1 MKITSVFL
9 TFICSL
15 SFAYSQS
22 INLDDV
28 RSLLD
33 GVIKNKKNKK
43 IEWSGVPGDTNFNI
57 ADRIAILDVINAYGV
72 YWDENNLKGFFNL
85 FLDDA
90 VRITTDKNGNEKKIT
105 KSEEKKIAIERQ
117 TFFKKN
123 SMQRRHMM
131 HNTHFIKQTENY
143 ARVIQYMTLLNTTES
158 EKSNIVSPIIYDFEF
173 YKIND
178 IWKISKRKLNLDY
191 KLDLPFK
198 K

>member
-9 TFICSL
+9 TFICSV
-15 SFAYSQS
+15 SFAFSQN

-105 KSEEKKIAIERQ
+105 KSEEEKIAIERQ

-178 IWKISKRKLNLDY
+178 IWKISKRKINLDY

>member
-9 TFICSL
+9 TFICSV
-15 SFAYSQS
+15 SFAFSQN

-43 IEWSGVPGDTNFNI
+43 IEWSGEPGDTNFNI

-105 KSEEKKIAIERQ
+105 KSEEEKIAIERQ

-158 EKSNIVSPIIYDFEF
+158 KKSNIVSPIIYDFELK
-173 YKIND
+173 KING
-178 IWKISKRKLNLDY
+178 IWKISKRKINLDY

>member
-9 TFICSL
+9 TFICSVSL
-15 SFAYSQS
+15 AFSQS

-105 KSEEKKIAIERQ
+105 KSEEEKIAIERQ

-143 ARVIQYMTLLNTTES
+143 ARVKQYMTLLNTTES

-178 IWKISKRKLNLDY
+178 IWKISKRKINLDY

>member
-9 TFICSL
+9 TFICSV
-15 SFAYSQS
+15 SFAFSQN

-105 KSEEKKIAIERQ
+105 KSEEEKIAIERQ

-158 EKSNIVSPIIYDFEF
+158 KKSNIVSPIIYDFEF

-178 IWKISKRKLNLDY
+178 IWKISKRKINLDY

>member
-1 MKITSVFL
+1 MKITSIFL
-9 TFICSL
+9 TFICSV
-15 SFAYSQS
+15 SFAFSQN

-43 IEWSGVPGDTNFNI
+43 IEWSGEPGDTNFNI

-105 KSEEKKIAIERQ
+105 KSEEEKIAIERQ

-178 IWKISKRKLNLDY
+178 IWKISKRKINLDY

>member
-9 TFICSL
+9 TFICSV

-43 IEWSGVPGDTNFNI
+43 IEWSGEPGDTNFNI

-90 VRITTDKNGNEKKIT
+90 VRITTDKNGNEKKTT
-105 KSEEKKIAIERQ
+105 KSEEEKIAIERQ

-143 ARVIQYMTLLNTTES
+143 ARVIQYMTLLNTTTGK
-158 EKSNIVSPIIYDFEF
+158 KS
-173 YKIND
+173 
-178 IWKISKRKLNLDY
+178 
-191 KLDLPFK
+191 
-198 K
+198 

>member
-9 TFICSL
+9 TFICSV

-105 KSEEKKIAIERQ
+105 KSEEEKIAIERQ

-143 ARVIQYMTLLNTTES
+143 ARVIQYMTLLNTTEN

-178 IWKISKRKLNLDY
+178 IWKISKRKINLDY

>member
-9 TFICSL
+9 TFICSV
-15 SFAYSQS
+15 SFAYSQN

-28 RSLLD
+28 RNLLD

-90 VRITTDKNGNEKKIT
+90 VRITTDKNGNEKKTT
-105 KSEEKKIAIERQ
+105 KSEEEKIAIERQ

-158 EKSNIVSPIIYDFEF
+158 KKSNIVSPIIYDFEF

-178 IWKISKRKLNLDY
+178 IWKISKRKINLDY

>member
-1 MKITSVFL
+1 MKITSIFL
-9 TFICSL
+9 TFICSV
-15 SFAYSQS
+15 SFAFSQN
-22 INLDDV
+22 INLDDF

-43 IEWSGVPGDTNFNI
+43 IEWSGEPGDTNFNI

-105 KSEEKKIAIERQ
+105 KSEEEKIAIERQ

-178 IWKISKRKLNLDY
+178 IWKISKRKINLDY

>member
-9 TFICSL
+9 TFICSV
-15 SFAYSQS
+15 SFAFSQN

-43 IEWSGVPGDTNFNI
+43 IEWSGEPGDTNFNI

-90 VRITTDKNGNEKKIT
+90 VRITTDKNGNEKKTT
-105 KSEEKKIAIERQ
+105 KSEEEKIAIERQ

-158 EKSNIVSPIIYDFEF
+158 KKSNIVSPIIYDFEF

-178 IWKISKRKLNLDY
+178 IWKISKRKINLDY

>member
-90 VRITTDKNGNEKKIT
+90 VRITTDKNGNEKKTT
-105 KSEEKKIAIERQ
+105 KSEEEKIAIERQ

-143 ARVIQYMTLLNTTES
+143 ARVIQYMTLLNTTAGK
-158 EKSNIVSPIIYDFEF
+158 KSNIVSPIIYDFELK
-173 YKIND
+173 KING
-178 IWKISKRKLNLDY
+178 IWKISKRKINLDY

>member
-9 TFICSL
+9 TFICSV
-15 SFAYSQS
+15 SFAFSQN
-22 INLDDV
+22 INLDDF

-43 IEWSGVPGDTNFNI
+43 IEWSGEPGDTNFNI

-105 KSEEKKIAIERQ
+105 KSEEEKIAIERQ

-178 IWKISKRKLNLDY
+178 IWKISKRKINLDY

>member
-1 MKITSVFL
+1 MKTASVFL
-9 TFICSL
+9 TFICSI
-15 SFAYSQS
+15 SFAFSQN
-22 INLDDV
+22 INLDDI

-43 IEWSGVPGDTNFNI
+43 IEWSGIPGDSSFNI
-57 ADRIAILDVINAYGV
+57 ADRIAIQDVINAYGIF
-72 YWDENNLKGFFNL
+72 WDENNLKGFFNL

-105 KSEEKKIAIERQ
+105 KIEEEKIAIERQ
-117 TFFKKN
+117 IFFKKN
-123 SMQRRHMM
+123 LIQRRHMM

-143 ARVIQYMTLLNTTES
+143 ARVIQYMTLLSTTKG
-158 EKSNIVSPIIYDFEF
+158 EKSNIISPIIYDFEF
-173 YKIND
+173 NKING
-178 IWKISKRKLNLDY
+178 IWKISKRKINLDY

>member
-105 KSEEKKIAIERQ
+105 KSEEEKIAIERQ

-143 ARVIQYMTLLNTTES
+143 ARVIQYMTLLNTTEN

-178 IWKISKRKLNLDY
+178 IWKISKRKINLDY

>member
-9 TFICSL
+9 TFICSV

-105 KSEEKKIAIERQ
+105 KSEEEKIAIERQ

-143 ARVIQYMTLLNTTES
+143 ARVIQYMTLLNTTAGK
-158 EKSNIVSPIIYDFEF
+158 KSNIVSPIIYDFELK
-173 YKIND
+173 KING
-178 IWKISKRKLNLDY
+178 IWKISKRKINLDY

>member
-9 TFICSL
+9 TFICSA
-15 SFAYSQS
+15 SFAFSQN
-22 INLDDV
+22 INFDDV

-33 GVIKNKKNKK
+33 GIIKNKKNKK
-43 IEWSGVPGDTNFNI
+43 TEWSGVPGDTNFNI
-57 ADRIAILDVINAYGV
+57 ADRIAIQDVINAYGI

-90 VRITTDKNGNEKKIT
+90 LRITTDKNGNEKKIP
-105 KSEEKKIAIERQ
+105 KSEEEKIAIERQ

-131 HNTHFIKQTENY
+131 HNTHFIKLTENY
-143 ARVIQYMTLLNTTES
+143 ARVIQYMTLLNTTEGK
-158 EKSNIVSPIIYDFEF
+158 KSNIVSPIIYDFELK
-173 YKIND
+173 KING
-178 IWKISKRKLNLDY
+178 IWKISKRKINLDY
-191 KLDLPFK
+191 KLDLSFK

>member
-90 VRITTDKNGNEKKIT
+90 VRITTDKNGNEKKTT
-105 KSEEKKIAIERQ
+105 KSEEEKIAIERQ

-143 ARVIQYMTLLNTTES
+143 ARVIQYMTLINTTES

-178 IWKISKRKLNLDY
+178 IWKISQRKINLDY

>member
-9 TFICSL
+9 TFICSV
-15 SFAYSQS
+15 SFAYSQN

-28 RSLLD
+28 RNLLD

-43 IEWSGVPGDTNFNI
+43 IEWSGEPGDTNFNI

-105 KSEEKKIAIERQ
+105 KSEEEKIAIERQ

-178 IWKISKRKLNLDY
+178 IWKISKRKINLDY

>member
-9 TFICSL
+9 TFICSVSL
-15 SFAYSQS
+15 AFSQS

-105 KSEEKKIAIERQ
+105 KSEEEKIAIERQ

-143 ARVIQYMTLLNTTES
+143 ARVIQYMTLLNTTEN

-178 IWKISKRKLNLDY
+178 IWKISKRKINLDY

>member
-1 MKITSVFL
+1 MKITSIFL
-9 TFICSL
+9 TFICSV
-15 SFAYSQS
+15 SFAFSQN

-105 KSEEKKIAIERQ
+105 KSEEEKIAIERQ

-158 EKSNIVSPIIYDFEF
+158 KKSNIVSPIIYDFEF

-178 IWKISKRKLNLDY
+178 IWKISKRKINLDY

>member
-9 TFICSL
+9 TFICSV

-43 IEWSGVPGDTNFNI
+43 IEWSGEPGDTNFNI

-90 VRITTDKNGNEKKIT
+90 VRITTDKNGNEKKTT
-105 KSEEKKIAIERQ
+105 KSEEEKIAIERQ

-143 ARVIQYMTLLNTTES
+143 ARVIQYMTLLNTTTGK
-158 EKSNIVSPIIYDFEF
+158 KSNIVSPIIYDFELK
-173 YKIND
+173 KING
-178 IWKISKRKLNLDY
+178 IWKISKRKINLDY

>member
-105 KSEEKKIAIERQ
+105 KSEEEKIAIERQ

-123 SMQRRHMM
+123 LMQRRHMM

-143 ARVIQYMTLLNTTES
+143 ARVIQYMTLLNTTAGK
-158 EKSNIVSPIIYDFEF
+158 KSNIVSPIIYDFELK
-173 YKIND
+173 KING
-178 IWKISKRKLNLDY
+178 IWKISKRKINLDY

>member
-9 TFICSL
+9 TFICSV
-15 SFAYSQS
+15 SFAFSQN

-43 IEWSGVPGDTNFNI
+43 IEWSGEPGDTNFNI

-90 VRITTDKNGNEKKIT
+90 VRITTDENGNEKKIT
-105 KSEEKKIAIERQ
+105 KSEEEKIAIERQ

-158 EKSNIVSPIIYDFEF
+158 KKSNIVSPIIYDFEF

-178 IWKISKRKLNLDY
+178 IWKISKRKINLDY

>member
-9 TFICSL
+9 TFICSV
-15 SFAYSQS
+15 SFAFSQN

-43 IEWSGVPGDTNFNI
+43 IEWSGEPGDTNFNI

-105 KSEEKKIAIERQ
+105 KSEEEKIAIERQ

-158 EKSNIVSPIIYDFEF
+158 KKSNIVSPIIYDFEF

-178 IWKISKRKLNLDY
+178 IWKISKRKINLDY

>member
-9 TFICSL
+9 TFICSV
-15 SFAYSQS
+15 SFAFSQN

-43 IEWSGVPGDTNFNI
+43 IEWSGEPGDTNFNI

-90 VRITTDKNGNEKKIT
+90 VRITTDKNGNKKKIT
-105 KSEEKKIAIERQ
+105 KSEEEKIAIERQ

-143 ARVIQYMTLLNTTES
+143 ARVIQYMTLLNTTEGL
-158 EKSNIVSPIIYDFEF
+158 KSDIVSPIIYDFEF

-178 IWKISKRKLNLDY
+178 IWKISKRKINLDY

>member
-43 IEWSGVPGDTNFNI
+43 IEWSGEPGDTNFNI

-90 VRITTDKNGNEKKIT
+90 VRITTDKNGNEKKTT
-105 KSEEKKIAIERQ
+105 KSEEEKIAIERQ

-178 IWKISKRKLNLDY
+178 IWKISKRKINLDY

>member
-9 TFICSL
+9 TFICSVSL
-15 SFAYSQS
+15 AFSQS

-43 IEWSGVPGDTNFNI
+43 IEWSGEPGDTNFNI

-105 KSEEKKIAIERQ
+105 KSEEEKIAIERQ

-143 ARVIQYMTLLNTTES
+143 ARVIQYMTLLNTTEN

-178 IWKISKRKLNLDY
+178 IWKISKRKINLDY

>member
-9 TFICSL
+9 TFICSV
-15 SFAYSQS
+15 SFAFSQN

-43 IEWSGVPGDTNFNI
+43 IEWSGEPGDTNFNI

-105 KSEEKKIAIERQ
+105 KSEEEKIAIERQ

-178 IWKISKRKLNLDY
+178 IWKISKRKINLDY

>member
-9 TFICSL
+9 TFICSVSL
-15 SFAYSQS
+15 AFSQS

-90 VRITTDKNGNEKKIT
+90 VRITTDKNGNKKKIT
-105 KSEEKKIAIERQ
+105 KSEEEKIAIERQ

-143 ARVIQYMTLLNTTES
+143 ARVIQYMTLLNTTEN

-178 IWKISKRKLNLDY
+178 IWKISKRKINLDY

>member
-1 MKITSVFL
+1 MKKTSVIL
-9 TFICSL
+9 TFICSI
-15 SFAYSQS
+15 SFSFSQN

-43 IEWSGVPGDTNFNI
+43 IEWSGTPGDSNFNL
-57 ADRIAILDVINAYGV
+57 ADRIAIQDVINAYGV
-72 YWDENNLKGFFNL
+72 YWDQNDLKGFFNL

-90 VRITTDKNGNEKKIT
+90 IIITSDKNGNEKKIT
-105 KSEEKKIAIERQ
+105 KSEEEKISVERQ
-117 TFFKKN
+117 AFFKKN

-143 ARVIQYMTLLNTTES
+143 ARVIQYMTLLNTS
-158 EKSNIVSPIIYDFEF
+158 EGKKTNIVSPIVYDFEF
-173 YKIND
+173 NKING
-178 IWKISKRKLNLDY
+178 IWKISKRKINLDF

>member
-9 TFICSL
+9 TFICSV
-15 SFAYSQS
+15 SFAFSQN

-43 IEWSGVPGDTNFNI
+43 IEWSGEPGDTNFNI

-105 KSEEKKIAIERQ
+105 KSEEEKIAIERQ

-143 ARVIQYMTLLNTTES
+143 ARVKQYMTLLNTTES

-178 IWKISKRKLNLDY
+178 IWKISKRKINLDY

>member
-9 TFICSL
+9 TFICSV

-90 VRITTDKNGNEKKIT
+90 VRITTDKNGNEKKTT
-105 KSEEKKIAIERQ
+105 KSEEEKIAIERQ

-143 ARVIQYMTLLNTTES
+143 ARVIQYMTLLNTTAGK
-158 EKSNIVSPIIYDFEF
+158 KSNIVSPIIYDFELK
-173 YKIND
+173 KING
-178 IWKISKRKLNLDY
+178 IWKISKRKINLDY

>member
-1 MKITSVFL
+1 MKITSIFL
-9 TFICSL
+9 TFICSV
-15 SFAYSQS
+15 SFAFSQN

-72 YWDENNLKGFFNL
+72 YWDENNLKGFFSL

-105 KSEEKKIAIERQ
+105 KSEEEKIAIERQ

-143 ARVIQYMTLLNTTES
+143 ARVKQYMTLLNTTES

-178 IWKISKRKLNLDY
+178 IWKISKRKINLDY

>member
-9 TFICSL
+9 TFICSVSL
-15 SFAYSQS
+15 AFSQS

-90 VRITTDKNGNEKKIT
+90 VRITTDKNGNEKKTT
-105 KSEEKKIAIERQ
+105 KSEEEKIAIERQ

-143 ARVIQYMTLLNTTES
+143 ARVIQYMTLLNTTEN

-178 IWKISKRKLNLDY
+178 IWKISKRKINLDY

>member
-9 TFICSL
+9 TFICSV
-15 SFAYSQS
+15 SFAFSQN

-43 IEWSGVPGDTNFNI
+43 IEWSGEPGDTNFNI

-90 VRITTDKNGNEKKIT
+90 VRITTDKNGNEKIIT
-105 KSEEKKIAIERQ
+105 KSEEEKIAIERQ

-178 IWKISKRKLNLDY
+178 IWKISKRKINLDY

>member
-9 TFICSL
+9 TFICSVSL
-15 SFAYSQS
+15 AFSQS

-105 KSEEKKIAIERQ
+105 KSEEEKIAIERQ

-158 EKSNIVSPIIYDFEF
+158 KKSNIVSPIIYDFEF

-178 IWKISKRKLNLDY
+178 IWKISKRKINLDY